1 MVVNVFWYDVNG
13 LSWYDVILVCK
24 LKWYG
29 RVKYVWYVGIII
41 QINVDGVNVVLIYDV
56 IVLLIDDVLKYVDVV
71 KNGNVWIDGFG

>member
-56 IVLLIDDVLKYVDVV
+56 IVLLNDDALKYVDVV

>member
-56 IVLLIDDVLKYVDVV
+56 IVLLNDDVLKYVDVV
-71 KNGNVWIDGFG
+71 KNGNVWFDGFG

>member
-29 RVKYVWYVGIII
+29 RVKYVRYVGIII

-56 IVLLIDDVLKYVDVV
+56 IVLLNDDVLKYVDVV
-71 KNGNVWIDGFG
+71 KNGNVWVDGFG